1 MEQHHL
7 VAEFA
12 QLRLPH
18 NRHIDR
24 LQRFRLSRH
33 NMDELVQDLN
43 NALDETAG
51 STSSNR
57 SAASRRKTWKRKC
70 KSTSNLVMNFSD
82 DSSSSVDNIGL
93 LSRDRGT
100 SSLQLSD
107 SDLDISGTLVRSS
120 RHRVSRLHD
129 FKKKKGLSE
138 PLTGALESDSFTENI
153 SPFKE
158 FRVNSKRK
166 RKFKR
171 MNVDQSP
178 ENRAPIAS
186 GTIIRS
192 PGQATKRKKV
202 RSRSGCEPIG
212 SRKAGIVP
220 GKRKRSA
227 REKSVESGEL
237 LDSLKNKPKKSG
249 PDGEAMETEE
259 VKSSSSL
266 SSSEWEDGES
276 DIGRGEIDGR
286 EADDEQSD
294 WPGPEP
300 GLSVMAL
307 TDEELDPDI
316 TFSALLAGPLPGGSG
331 GTPGKK
337 PPGPSPRGR
346 GRDIRAGT
354 RRLGGQVAP
363 APGYTIKSANSE
375 HVSRFLQD
383 PFMPC
388 LRLTVLRP
396 SDQSKILN
404 LANLYSL
411 TLTREGEHVLVL
423 TKTGQT
429 VKMNE
434 FVVPGEFAVPGL
446 PTRAGFQDKTK
457 KRQKR
462 TPPPSPGP
470 SNLRNSSSERHSS
483 GSARRHKISGGA
495 KSS

>member
-1 MEQHHL
+1 
-7 VAEFA
+7 
-12 QLRLPH
+12 
-18 NRHIDR
+18 
-24 LQRFRLSRH
+24 
-33 NMDELVQDLN
+33 MDELVQDFN
-43 NALDETAG
+43 NALDETAE

-107 SDLDISGTLVRSS
+107 SDLDVNATLVRSS
-120 RHRVSRLHD
+120 RHRVSRLHE
-129 FKKKKGLSE
+129 FKKKKGMSD
-138 PLTGALESDSFTENI
+138 PLTGGLESDSFTENI

-171 MNVDQSP
+171 MAVDQSP
-178 ENRAPIAS
+178 ENRAPAS
-186 GTIIRS
+186 SLGTIVRS

-202 RSRSGCEPIG
+202 RSRSGCDASSSCAKKG
-212 SRKAGIVP
+212 GIVP

-237 LDSLKNKPKKSG
+237 LDSLHLKTR
-249 PDGEAMETEE
+249 DEEMELEE
-259 VKSSSSL
+259 GKSSSSL

-276 DIGRGEIDGR
+276 DVGSRGDNDGR

-300 GLSVMAL
+300 GGLGVMAL
-307 TDEELDPDI
+307 TDDEPDPEI
-316 TFSALLAGPLPGGSG
+316 TFSALLAGPGGSG
-331 GTPGKK
+331 SSGGSGTPGRVS
-337 PPGPSPRGR
+337 GGRGR

-354 RRLGGQVAP
+354 RRLGGLVAP
-363 APGYTIKSANSE
+363 APGYTIKSASSE
-375 HVSRFLQD
+375 HVARFLQD
-383 PFMPC
+383 PYMPC
-388 LRLTVLRP
+388 LRLAVLRA
-396 SDQSKILN
+396 SDRSKIMN
-404 LANLYSL
+404 LANLYSMAV
-411 TLTREGEHVLVL
+411 TLEGDNVLVL

-429 VKMNE
+429 VRKN
-434 FVVPGEFAVPGL
+434 EFAVPGL
-446 PTRAGFQDKTK
+446 PSSRTQQDMNK

-462 TPPPSPGP
+462 TPPQSPAAP
-470 SNLRNSSSERHSS
+470 DDFRNSSSERHSS
-483 GSARRHKISGGA
+483 GSNRHRHKISCGGT

>member
-7 VAEFA
+7 ATEFA

-24 LQRFRLSRH
+24 LQRFRLSGLSRH

-178 ENRAPIAS
+178 ENRAPTAS
-186 GTIIRS
+186 GAIIRS

-202 RSRSGCEPIG
+202 RSRSGCEPTG

-237 LDSLKNKPKKSG
+237 LDSLKNKPKKVG
-249 PDGEAMETEE
+249 PEGEAMETEE

-276 DIGRGEIDGR
+276 DIGLIDGR

-316 TFSALLAGPLPGGSG
+316 TFSALLAGPAPSGSQ
-331 GTPGKK
+331 GTPCKAL
-337 PPGPSPRGR
+337 RGR

-363 APGYTIKSANSE
+363 APGYTIKSASSE

-388 LRLTVLRP
+388 LRLTVLRS

-434 FVVPGEFAVPGL
+434 LAVPGEFAVPGL
-446 PTRAGFQDKTK
+446 PTRPAFSDKTK